1 MSVVFTLT
9 SAAILAGVT
18 LSSATTIAIIDQVS
32 DGVIDTSE
40 AIETMFNDCELLEK
54 TLLAHGCGVKVISEN
69 EIIVETECGNM
80 RYIRDDVSQ
89 AFGLLL
95 DEISN
100 PDELFENLKS
110 FEIDYGRNVQAY
122 TYNHIKE
129 NLSVGMSIADEEVL
143 EDDSLFLTINVE

>member
-9 SAAILAGVT
+9 SAAVLAGMT
-18 LSSATTIAIIDQVS
+18 LSTATTIAVINQVS
-32 DGVIDTSE
+32 DGEIDINE
-40 AIETMFNDCELLEK
+40 PIETMFNDCELLEK

-80 RYIRDDVSQ
+80 RYIRENASLP
-89 AFGLLL
+89 FGLLL

-100 PDELFENLKS
+100 PEELFENLKS
-110 FEIDYGRNVQAY
+110 FEVDYGRNVQAY

-129 NLSVGMSIADEEVL
+129 NLTDGMSIANEEVL
-143 EDDSLFLTINVE
+143 EDDSLVLTINIE

>member
-9 SAAILAGVT
+9 SAAILAGIT
-18 LSSATTIAIIDQVS
+18 LSSATTIAIIDQVA
-32 DGVIDTSE
+32 DGVMDVN
-40 AIETMFNDCELLEK
+40 APIETMFNDCELLEK

-80 RYIRDDVSQ
+80 RYIRNDVSQ

-110 FEIDYGRNVQAY
+110 FEVDYGRNVQAY

-129 NLSVGMSIADEEVL
+129 NLTDGMSISDEEVL
-143 EDDSLFLTINVE
+143 EDDSLFLTINVD

>member
-9 SAAILAGVT
+9 SAAILAGIT

-32 DGVIDTSE
+32 DGVMDVNE
-40 AIETMFNDCELLEK
+40 PIETMFNNCELLEK
-54 TLLAHGCGVKVISEN
+54 TLLNHGCGVKVISEN

-80 RYIRDDVSQ
+80 RYVRENASLP
-89 AFGLLL
+89 FGLLL

-100 PDELFENLKS
+100 PDKFFENLKS
-110 FEIDYGRNVQAY
+110 FEVDYGRNVQAY

-129 NLSVGMSIADEEVL
+129 NLSDGMSITDEEVL
-143 EDDSLFLTINVE
+143 EDDSLFLTINIQ

>member
-9 SAAILAGVT
+9 SAAVLAGMT
-18 LSSATTIAIIDQVS
+18 LSTATTIAVINQVS
-32 DGVIDTSE
+32 DGEIDISE
-40 AIETMFNDCELLEK
+40 PIETMFNDCELLEK

-80 RYIRDDVSQ
+80 RYIRENASLP
-89 AFGLLL
+89 FGLLL

-100 PDELFENLKS
+100 PEELFENLKS
-110 FEIDYGRNVQAY
+110 FEVDYGRNVQAY

-129 NLSVGMSIADEEVL
+129 NLTDGMSIANEEVL
-143 EDDSLFLTINVE
+143 EDDSLVLTINIE